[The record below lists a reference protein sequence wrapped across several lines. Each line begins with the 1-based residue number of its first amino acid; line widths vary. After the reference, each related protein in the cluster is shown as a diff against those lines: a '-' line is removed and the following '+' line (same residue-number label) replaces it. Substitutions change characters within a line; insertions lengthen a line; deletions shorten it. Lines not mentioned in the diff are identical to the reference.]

1 MPRKSN
7 QKSPELKPDKKSVA
21 KPIFAP
27 QKLEPVSEDES
38 QQGFA
43 ASLNEELD
51 EHLKKNAKRFFGGCG

>member
-1 MPRKSN
+1 MPSKSN
-7 QKSPELKPDKKSVA
+7 QKSQEVKPDKKTVA

-27 QKLEPVSEDES
+27 QKLEPDSEDKS
-38 QQGFA
+38 QLGFA